1 MAANWRRCAAELLGT
16 FVLVFGGTT
25 AIVAPIRADAPVL
38 VVVPFAFGLALL
50 AGLYALRRGVGWPPL
65 GAALAWA
72 IHAGVVRGAE
82 AAAPEPAAAVAE
94 ACGNRP
100 PSRRLT
106 SRKEARTLAAC
117 RCPRWSRWA
126 SERRSSG

>member
-1 MAANWRRCAAELLGT
+1 MADNWRRCAAELLGT

-82 AAAPEPAAAVAE
+82 AAAPEPAAVAE
-94 ACGNRP
+94 ALREP
-100 PSRRLT
+100 T
-106 SRKEARTLAAC
+106 S
-117 RCPRWSRWA
+117 
-126 SERRSSG
+126 